1 MPRSRSGRVR
11 APRAYLSLTA
21 KGVLVVA
28 IPVCALLAA
37 MVVFYQ
43 FQQRMRDAG
52 ASVEHTYQVRV
63 EMRRVFIRLVNA
75 ETAVRGY
82 LLTRRESFLEPYLTA
97 RKELPDRL
105 DALHRLASD
114 SPEQLQRWSRV
125 RALVARAL
133 DSMEALRHAAA
144 GVPELESAE
153 SDMDELRAELTAMEN
168 EEDRLLMDRSAAQE
182 RAQQRLRAAIFVGGL
197 LGLLGG
203 IGAAVLFN
211 AKIARRVRQLE
222 EDARGVAKG
231 QPILAKIAGND
242 EIARLGRTLKET
254 SELLTQQAAELKAAH
269 GLLESK
275 VDQRTADLGAANE
288 ELRQANEVR
297 QAVVQSSPL
306 AIWAVDLEGKVT
318 FWNPA
323 AQRIFGWTQE
333 EVIGGLPPII
343 PADEQEEQREWLER
357 FRRGESLA
365 AAERSRLKK
374 DGSRIDIVIW
384 TAPLRDAGGRIRGVI
399 AIDSDVTERKV
410 LEEQFRQSQKL
421 EAVGRLAG
429 GVAHDFNNLLT
440 VITGYTEML
449 ILEAQGSPDLLE
461 YAHEIQYSAAC
472 AGSLTA
478 QLLAFSRRQ
487 ISQPRIVDLNG
498 IVSRSIK
505 MLSRLIPEDI
515 EISTHLDAGLGRVS
529 ADPVHIDQVIMN
541 LVVNARDAMSD
552 GGKLTIETANAALDA
567 DYAGRHLGVTPGQ
580 YCMLAVSDTGVGMD
594 AATRSRLFE
603 PFFTTKE
610 EGKGTGLGLS
620 IVYGIVKQNGGEI
633 MVYSEPGQ
641 GTTFKI
647 YFPTVEVP
655 VEFTNGEDRPGQMR
669 GTETILLCEDE
680 EGIRKLVHKMLARQ
694 GYRVLEAETPEQAL
708 EVARQHGQAIDLLLT
723 DLVMPHLSGLEL
735 AKAVRDL
742 RPAAKVVYMSGY
754 TDNRITHN
762 WVLDPETAFLQKPF
776 TAADLSRKL
785 REVLGSSAA
794 A

>member
-1 MPRSRSGRVR
+1 MPRSLDGRVA
-11 APRAYLSLTA
+11 APGAHLTLTV

-43 FQQRMRDAG
+43 FQQRTRAAG
-52 ASVEHTYQVRV
+52 AAVEHTYQVQV
-63 EMRRVFIRLVNA
+63 EMRRVFVRMVNA
-75 ETAVRGY
+75 ETGVRGY
-82 LLTRRESFLEPYLTA
+82 MLTRGESFLDPYLAA
-97 RKELPDRL
+97 RKDLPERL
-105 DALHRLASD
+105 DSLRRLTSD
-114 SPEQLQRWSRV
+114 NPAQQQRLSRV
-125 RALVARAL
+125 QVLVARMLASL
-133 DSMEALRHAAA
+133 EALRLAAA
-144 GVPELESAE
+144 SGQDAASLPQLESGKQN
-153 SDMDELRAELTAMEN
+153 MDDLRAEIAAMDD
-168 EEDRLLMDRSAAQE
+168 EEARLLTERSAAQE

-197 LGLLGG
+197 FGLLGG
-203 IGAAVLFN
+203 IAAALLFT
-211 AKIARRVRQLE
+211 AKFARRVRQLE
-222 EDARGVAKG
+222 EDARSVAQG
-231 QPILAKIAGND
+231 RPILTEIAGHD

-254 SELLTQQAAELKAAH
+254 SQLLARQAAQLKAAH
-269 GLLESK
+269 GLL
-275 VDQRTADLGAANE
+275 DE
-288 ELRQANEVR
+288 ELRQSNEVR

-306 AIWAVDLEGKVT
+306 AIWAIDLEGNVT

-323 AQRIFGWTQE
+323 AERIFGFTEE
-333 EVIGGLPPII
+333 EVIGGPLLII
-343 PADEQEEQREWLER
+343 PPDQRQEQREWLAR
-357 FRRGESLA
+357 FRIGESLA
-365 AAERSRLKK
+365 GVERSRLKK
-374 DGSRIDIVIW
+374 DGARIDVLIW
-384 TAPLRDAGGRIRGVI
+384 TAPLRDAEGRIRGAI
-399 AIDSDVTERKV
+399 AIDSDVTERKL

-429 GVAHDFNNLLT
+429 GMAHDFNNLLT
-440 VITGYTEML
+440 VIQGYVEML
-449 ILEAQGSPDLLE
+449 ILEIEGSPDLLE
-461 YAHEIQYSAAC
+461 HAQEIKYASDR
-472 AGSLTA
+472 AGGLTT

-487 ISQPRIVDLNG
+487 ISQPRIIDLNE
-498 IVSRSIK
+498 VVPHSMK
-505 MLSRLIPEDI
+505 MLRRLIGEDV
-515 EISTHLDAGLGRVS
+515 EVAVRLDADLGRVS
-529 ADPVHIDQVIMN
+529 ADPMHIDQLLMN
-541 LVVNARDAMSD
+541 LVVNARDAMSG
-552 GGKLTIETANAALDA
+552 GGKLTIETANAGLDA
-567 DYAGRHLGVTPGQ
+567 DYAGPHLGVTPGQ
-580 YCMLAVSDTGVGMD
+580 YCMLAVSDTGVGMH